1 MLPLVYQIYEEYST
15 VYIINIETLNQYAMT
30 LETDVNHGQLLE
42 QWIQEHCYYILSSH
56 IITGFLNKLEHNLQL
71 AKRDNDTEY
80 IQYISQK
87 LHLTIDPEKWEYVPN
102 KIKIKLKPSTTT
114 KSGFRMT
121 DEMARLLAVSSD
133 QIYKYKS
140 EIVRLVH
147 RYIYQ
152 NQLQNRYD
160 PKVITP
166 DDSLQN
172 LLIPL
177 NVGEIE
183 YTYDNLPKY
192 IPPI

>member
-1 MLPLVYQIYEEYST
+1 MYQVYEEYST
-15 VYIINIETLNQYAMT
+15 VYIINIEKLNQYLT
-30 LETDVNHGQLLE
+30 TIETDVNRDHLME
-42 QWIQEHCYYILSSH
+42 QWFHEHCYYILSSQL
-56 IITGFLNKLEHNLQL
+56 IPEFLQKLDHNLQL
-71 AKRDNDTEY
+71 AKGYNDTSY

-102 KIKIKLKPSTTT
+102 KIKIKLKSSTT

-121 DEMARLLAVSSD
+121 DEMSRLLGVSSD
-133 QIYKYKS
+133 QVYKYKS

-166 DDSLQN
+166 DDSLQD

-183 YTYDNLPKY
+183 YSYDNLHKY
-192 IPPI
+192 IQSV

>member
-1 MLPLVYQIYEEYST
+1 MYQVYEEYST
-15 VYIINIETLNQYAMT
+15 VYIINIEKLNQYLVT
-30 LETDVNHGQLLE
+30 VETDVNRDHLIE
-42 QWIQEHCYYILSSH
+42 QWLHEQCYYILSSQL
-56 IITGFLNKLEHNLQL
+56 IPDFLKKLDHNLQL
-71 AKRDNDTEY
+71 AKGCNDTSY

-102 KIKIKLKPSTTT
+102 KIKIKLKSSTT

-121 DEMARLLAVSSD
+121 DEMSRLLGVSSD
-133 QIYKYKS
+133 QVYKYKN
-140 EIVRLVH
+140 EIVHLVH

-166 DDSLQN
+166 DDSLQD

-183 YTYDNLPKY
+183 YSYDNLPKY
-192 IPPI
+192 IPSV